1 VQARWPTF
9 GARIQ
14 RRDLAVGQP
23 ECHRAVQKLAGL
35 LRMKAQIVGADV
47 ELPALGTQAGQRNGR
62 NLPWSGHAMK
72 LRGQVVESGEGRGL
86 AWASA

>member
-1 VQARWPTF
+1 
-9 GARIQ
+9 
-14 RRDLAVGQP
+14 
-23 ECHRAVQKLAGL
+23 
-35 LRMKAQIVGADV
+35 MKAQIVGADV